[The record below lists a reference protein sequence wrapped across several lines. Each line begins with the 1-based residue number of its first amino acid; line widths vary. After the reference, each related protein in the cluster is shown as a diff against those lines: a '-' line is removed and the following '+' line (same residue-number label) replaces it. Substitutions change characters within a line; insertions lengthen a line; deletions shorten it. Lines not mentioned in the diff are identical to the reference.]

1 MSSGTQVEDSVI
13 SAFKELKTKKAA
25 NTVFY
30 RLSDDLS
37 TIVPDY
43 QGKLTHDELLEKLP
57 AGEPRYV
64 VYDLTYSKG
73 DGEGQR
79 GKIVLISW
87 CPDGTTVKKKMVHTS
102 SYNTLRSMLDGVHM
116 YVQASDLSD
125 VEYDELVARAS

>member
-13 SAFKELKTKKAA
+13 DAFKELKTKKT

-57 AGEPRYV
+57 RNEPRYV

-73 DGEGQR
+73 EGEVQR

-87 CPDGTTVKKKMVHTS
+87 CPEGTKTQQRMVHSS
-102 SYNTLRSMLDGVHM
+102 SYNTLRSTLDGVHM

-125 VEYDELVARAS
+125 VEYDELVARAN